1 MIELLTQK
9 LKPFH
14 SEQEKYHFLREYFQL
29 LILKV
34 MDEQGFFQYLS
45 FMGGTALRILYD
57 LERFSEDLDFNL
69 IERQGFSF
77 EKMLTKIEQEL
88 SLMGFHV
95 ELTHKEKNTVA
106 VAHIKFISVLHALGL
121 SSLKDQKIMIKLEID
136 QNPPAGARSQFSV
149 INKEFLLSL
158 YHLEQPSLFA
168 GKLLALFCRKYTK
181 GRDYYDLMWFLSKK
195 IHPNLDYLNA
205 GLHQKNRPFQC
216 NSLSEVKTRLQ
227 ETIKHIDFK
236 AVLQDVGPFLI
247 DPKQARFFTPALFQG
262 MVEAAF

>member
-1 MIELLTQK
+1 MLELLTQK

-29 LILKV
+29 LILKI
-34 MDEQGFFQYLS
+34 MDEQGSFQYLS

-69 IERQGFSF
+69 IEPQGFSF
-77 EKMLTKIEQEL
+77 EKMLHKIEQEL
-88 SLMGFHV
+88 SLMGFDV
-95 ELTHKEKNTVA
+95 DLTHKEKNTVA
-106 VAHIKFISVLHALGL
+106 VAHIKFSSILHALGL

-136 QNPPAGARSQFSV
+136 QNPPAHAHSQFSMV
-149 INKEFLLSL
+149 NKEFLLNL
-158 YHLEQPSLFA
+158 YHLDPPSLFA

-195 IHPNLDYLNA
+195 VQPNLEYLNA
-205 GLHQKNRPFQC
+205 GLQQQNRPVQC
-216 NSLSEVKTRLQ
+216 QSFPEVKALLLDTVS
-227 ETIKHIDFK
+227 HADFK

-247 DPKQARFFTPALFQG
+247 DAKQARFFAPAVFQS
-262 MVEAAF
+262 MIEAAF